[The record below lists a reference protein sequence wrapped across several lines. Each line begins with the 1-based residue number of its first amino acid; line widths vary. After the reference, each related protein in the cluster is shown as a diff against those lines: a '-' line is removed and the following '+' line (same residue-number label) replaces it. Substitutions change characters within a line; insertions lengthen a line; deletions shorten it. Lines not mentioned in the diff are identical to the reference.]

1 MNKISVK
8 QASASVAESYEPVRS
23 WGRGLPLGFHLNNL
37 KDEFTVNN

>member
-23 WGRGLPLGFHLNNL
+23 WGRGLPLGLLNQQSY
-37 KDEFTVNN
+37 E